1 MSTEQQPQQFAG
13 TPEERE
19 KITRAIPKQAAAPKQ
34 RRKLLV
40 VTLNVRDGKT
50 VGGHGAISY
59 GNLAIELMG
68 KTTGAYE
75 AVFDNAITRFRPEEL
90 RQFDAVCF
98 NNSCGVLFE
107 DPQLQKSL
115 LDFISGGKGF
125 IGIHAAAAT
134 FVQYPKYDQWPAFG
148 EMLGATEN
156 GGHPWKQHETITL
169 KPEDA
174 GHPVNAAFGGKEFE
188 VSDEVFQLQQPYSR
202 EKLHVLLGIDTTKTD
217 MNPPRRFLPERLAD
231 KDFAISWV
239 RAYGKGRVFYSSLGH
254 NPHIFWN
261 APILQHFL
269 AGIQFC
275 LGDLQADATPS
286 GPIRK

>member
-1 MSTEQQPQQFAG
+1 
-13 TPEERE
+13 
-19 KITRAIPKQAAAPKQ
+19 
-34 RRKLLV
+34 
-40 VTLNVRDGKT
+40 
-50 VGGHGAISY
+50 
-59 GNLAIELMG
+59 
-68 KTTGAYE
+68 
-75 AVFDNAITRFRPEEL
+75 
-90 RQFDAVCF
+90 
-98 NNSCGVLFE
+98 
-107 DPQLQKSL
+107 
-115 LDFISGGKGF
+115 
-125 IGIHAAAAT
+125 
-134 FVQYPKYDQWPAFG
+134 
-148 EMLGATEN
+148 MLGATEN

-174 GHPVNAAFGGKEFE
+174 SHPVNAAFGGKAFE